1 MTASPSTQGG
11 FPTENLD
18 APEAL
23 SETVPV
29 REAHRFDTARLE
41 ELLGDRMGAKLVELR
56 QMRGGQSNP
65 TFLLVT
71 DKGEFVLRKQPP
83 GDLLPSAHA
92 VDREFRVQQALAQTD
107 VPVPRVL
114 LFTDDRSVIGTP
126 FYLMERLRGRIFW
139 SPTLPEVPREAR
151 AAIYEGMIDAL
162 ARLHMADWKAIGLE
176 TYGRPGNYFA
186 RQIGRWTKQWEGA
199 RAVPGARDNPSI
211 DKLAEWLPRHVPD
224 SEETAIC
231 HGDFRLDNMIFHPSE
246 PRVIG
251 ILDWELSTLGHPL
264 ADLAYNCLP
273 YINPPAAFR
282 GMAGLDLSALGIPS
296 REEYVAMYNRR
307 TGRTDSV
314 TPFHLAFSLFRLAVI
329 LEGVVARGR
338 QGNASS
344 ADAVSHGER
353 ATLLADRGWELVS

>member
-1 MTASPSTQGG
+1 MTAPSPADT
-11 FPTENLD
+11 
-18 APEAL
+18 PEAL

-29 REAHRFDTARLE
+29 REAHRFDTTRLE
-41 ELLGDRMGAKLVELR
+41 QLLGDRMGATLVELR

-92 VDREFRVQQALAQTD
+92 VDREFRVQEALAKTD
-107 VPVPRVL
+107 VPVPQVL
-114 LFTDDRSVIGTP
+114 LFTEDRSVIGTP

-139 SPTLPEVPREAR
+139 SPTLPELSREER
-151 AAIYEGMIDAL
+151 AGIYEGMVDAL
-162 ARLHMADWKAIGLE
+162 ARLHMADWRAIGLE
-176 TYGRPGNYFA
+176 SFGRPGNYFA
-186 RQIGRWTKQWEGA
+186 RQIGRWSKQWENS
-199 RAVPGARDNPSI
+199 RTRDNPDI
-211 DKLAEWLPRHVPD
+211 DKLAEWLPQHVPD

-231 HGDFRLDNMIFHPSE
+231 HGDFRLDNMIFAPDE
-246 PRVIG
+246 PRVVG

-282 GMAGLDLSALGIPS
+282 GMRGLDLAALGIPDMDA
-296 REEYVAMYNRR
+296 YVAMYNAR

-329 LEGVVARGR
+329 LEGVIARGKK
-338 QGNASS
+338 GNASS
-344 ADAVSHGER
+344 ADAGSHGER
-353 ATLLADRGWELVS
+353 ATLLAQRGWEIARGGT

>member
-1 MTASPSTQGG
+1 LNGAGAPQGG
-11 FPTENLD
+11 HPTENLD
-18 APEAL
+18 TPEAL

-29 REAHRFDTARLE
+29 REAHRFDTTRLE
-41 ELLGDRMGAKLVELR
+41 ELLGDRMGATLLELR

-92 VDREFRVQQALAQTD
+92 VDREFRVQEALAKTD
-107 VPVPRVL
+107 VPVPQVL
-114 LFTDDRSVIGTP
+114 LFTEDRSVIGTP
-126 FYLMERLRGRIFW
+126 FYLMERLKGRIFW
-139 SPTLPEVPREAR
+139 SPTLPEVPREGR
-151 AAIYEGMIDAL
+151 AAIYEGMVDAL
-162 ARLHMADWKAIGLE
+162 GRLHMADWKGIGLE
-176 TYGRPGNYFA
+176 SFGRSGNYFE
-186 RQIGRWTKQWEGA
+186 RQIGRWTKQWENS
-199 RAVPGARDNPSI
+199 RTRDNPSI
-211 DKLAEWLPRHVPD
+211 DKLAEWLPRHVPPG
-224 SEETAIC
+224 EETAIC
-231 HGDFRLDNMIFHPSE
+231 HGDFRIDNMIFAFDE

-282 GMAGLDLSALGIPS
+282 GMAGLDLPALGIPS
-296 REEYVAMYNRR
+296 REDYVAMYNAR

-314 TPFHLAFSLFRLAVI
+314 EPFHFAFALFRLAVI
-329 LEGVVARGR
+329 LEGILKRAE

-344 ADAVSHGER
+344 ADASTHGER
-353 ATLLADRGWELVS
+353 ARLLADRGWEIANHG

>member
-1 MTASPSTQGG
+1 MTAPSPAGT
-11 FPTENLD
+11 
-18 APEAL
+18 PEAL

-29 REAHRFDTARLE
+29 REAHRFDTTRLE
-41 ELLGDRMGAKLVELR
+41 QLLGDRMGATLVELR

-92 VDREFRVQQALAQTD
+92 VDREFRVQEALAKTD
-107 VPVPRVL
+107 VPVPQVL
-114 LFTDDRSVIGTP
+114 LFTEDRSVIGTP

-139 SPTLPEVPREAR
+139 SPTLPELSREER
-151 AAIYEGMIDAL
+151 AGIYEGMVDAL
-162 ARLHMADWKAIGLE
+162 ARLHMADWRAIGLE
-176 TYGRPGNYFA
+176 SFGRPGNYFA
-186 RQIGRWTKQWEGA
+186 RQIGRWSKQWENS
-199 RAVPGARDNPSI
+199 RTRDNPDI
-211 DKLAEWLPRHVPD
+211 DKLAEWLPQHVPD

-231 HGDFRLDNMIFHPSE
+231 HGDFRLDNMIFAPDE
-246 PRVIG
+246 PRVVG

-282 GMAGLDLSALGIPS
+282 GMRGLDLAALGIPDMDA
-296 REEYVAMYNRR
+296 YVAMYNAR

-329 LEGVVARGR
+329 LEGVIARGKK
-338 QGNASS
+338 GNASS
-344 ADAVSHGER
+344 ADAGSHGER
-353 ATLLADRGWELVS
+353 ATLLAQRGWEIARGGT